1 MNRRRETQQSGNAGR
16 GMMGAEMLLRV
27 TAIAVLGLAGAG
39 CANET
44 TTPSRLG
51 MAPQAMRL
59 LPPGTARDTGVD
71 DLKKTHASRVLS
83 AIALEKVTGRK
94 PDPQRLLELD

>member
-1 MNRRRETQQSGNAGR
+1 MF
-16 GMMGAEMLLRV
+16 RV
-27 TAIAVLGLAGAG
+27 TAIAVAALAGAG

-44 TTPSRLG
+44 ATPSRLG
-51 MAPQAMRL
+51 AAPEAMRL
-59 LPPGTARDTGVD
+59 MPAGAVANTGVD